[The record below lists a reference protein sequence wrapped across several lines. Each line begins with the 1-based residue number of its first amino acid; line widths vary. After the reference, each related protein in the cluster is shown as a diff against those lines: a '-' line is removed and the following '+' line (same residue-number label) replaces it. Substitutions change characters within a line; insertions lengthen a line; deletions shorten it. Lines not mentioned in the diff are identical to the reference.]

1 MNKELKIKKLLS
13 ELDNARVGMALG
25 KLNHIKKLMKKWKK
39 QLILLLR
46 II

>member
-25 KLNHIKKLMKKWKK
+25 KLNHIKKLTQDLEDFIKANKESK
-39 QLILLLR
+39 
-46 II
+46 